1 MKYVTLEHRQS
12 LPYGVIGCTYTKF
25 DTNDTQFETEAHE
38 KRHQRNSKQEEAKNQ
53 IIDES
58 GQLFGTILQIKN
70 ELNDLRNGTPILKR
84 FSKAYRT
91 KRDRLQKQVQDCQ
104 IRNNK
109 LLKEAERLE
118 ERTFDPFH
126 EYYDLKTLLKE
137 QGYVLVSKTTDDR
150 YTTTEI
156 WHKDD

>member
-38 KRHQRNSKQEEAKNQ
+38 LRRQRNSKQEEAKNQ

-70 ELNDLRNGTPILKR
+70 ELNNLRNGTPILKR

-91 KRDRLQKQVQDCQ
+91 ERDRLQKQVQDYQ

-118 ERTFDPFH
+118 DRAFDPFH

-137 QGYVLVSKTTDDR
+137 QGYVLVSKTTDNR

-156 WHKDD
+156 WHKD

>member
-12 LPYGVIGCTYTKF
+12 LPYGVIGCTYINF
-25 DTNDTQFETEAHE
+25 DTNDTTFENEAHE
-38 KRHQRNSKQEEAKNQ
+38 LRRQRNSKQEEAKNQ

-58 GQLFGTILQIKN
+58 GHVFDTILQIKN
-70 ELNDLRNGTPILKR
+70 ELNNLRHDTPILKR
-84 FSKAYRT
+84 FSKVYRNE
-91 KRDRLQKQVQDCQ
+91 RDRLQKQVQDCQ

-118 ERTFDPFH
+118 DRAFDPFH
-126 EYYDLKTLLKE
+126 EYYELKTLLKE

-156 WHKDD
+156 WHKD

>member
-38 KRHQRNSKQEEAKNQ
+38 KRRQRNSKQEEAKNQ

-58 GQLFGTILQIKN
+58 SQLFGAILQIKN

-84 FSKAYRT
+84 FSKAYRIE
-91 KRDRLQKQVQDCQ
+91 RDRLQKQVQDYQ

-156 WHKDD
+156 WHKN

>member
-12 LPYGVIGCTYTKF
+12 LPYGAIGCTYINF
-25 DTNDTQFETEAHE
+25 DTNDTTFENEAHE
-38 KRHQRNSKQEEAKNQ
+38 LRRQRNSKQEEAKNQ

-58 GQLFGTILQIKN
+58 GHVFGTILQIKN
-70 ELNDLRNGTPILKR
+70 ELNNLRHDTPILKR
-84 FSKAYRT
+84 FSKVYRNE
-91 KRDRLQKQVQDCQ
+91 RDRLQKQVQDCQ

-118 ERTFDPFH
+118 DRAFDPFH
-126 EYYDLKTLLKE
+126 EYYELKTLLKE

-156 WHKDD
+156 WHKD

>member
-12 LPYGVIGCTYTKF
+12 LPYGVIGCTYINC
-25 DTNDTQFETEAHE
+25 DTNDTTFENEAHE
-38 KRHQRNSKQEEAKNQ
+38 LRRQRNSKQEEAKNQ

-58 GQLFGTILQIKN
+58 GHVFGTILQIKN
-70 ELNDLRNGTPILKR
+70 ELNNLRHDTPILKR
-84 FSKAYRT
+84 FSKVYRNE
-91 KRDRLQKQVQDCQ
+91 RDRLQKQVQDCQ

-118 ERTFDPFH
+118 DRAFDPFH

-156 WHKDD
+156 WHKD